1 MQKLE
6 IDLFFIFSL
15 PLFYYVS
22 LPNPEFPD
30 IPPNSVQSN
39 QPADV
44 ETPLR
49 RGYYTNLTREEVI
62 EFYKNEFN
70 KKNKLYT
77 LRLNYPPEESQTIIR
92 DQTRSTYLEELVHP
106 LRESIFIS
114 GLESKNSIYKFEI
127 NGVTWQ
133 QKIIVRFIPSSIYI
147 RILISILTII
157 SMLLLI
163 NEYQNTKHD

>member
-1 MQKLE
+1 MQKL
-6 IDLFFIFSL
+6 IIVLFFIFSL

-22 LPNPEFPD
+22 LPNPELPD

-49 RGYYTNLTREEVI
+49 RGYYTNLSREEVI

-106 LRESIFIS
+106 RS
-114 GLESKNSIYKFEI
+114 
-127 NGVTWQ
+127 
-133 QKIIVRFIPSSIYI
+133 
-147 RILISILTII
+147 
-157 SMLLLI
+157 
-163 NEYQNTKHD
+163 